1 MFEKSFNKINVNNE
15 LNEAVIAGDCERI
28 KKLFEAEDKPYV
40 DHEINGV
47 AVILYAAQHK
57 NWDIVEE
64 LYNQEA
70 NLDVKVPY
78 LNWFL
83 IHECI
88 KNAPERVTKAVIEY
102 CDINAK
108 TKDGKTPLMVAIKED
123 KIEMANYLTDL
134 GTSDLSL
141 VDKEGE
147 NAGHYAVKTK
157 NYDLFFKL
165 IEKNIPLT
173 QKNKEGLTSVDL
185 ISDVSLKENLPK
197 IIGQFKKIK
206 DKEITQETTTE
217 LVEKVDEVVDVE
229 EKPKLKGLSSI
240 KRK

>member
-15 LNEAVIAGDCERI
+15 LNEAVIAGNCQKI
-28 KKLFEAEDKPYV
+28 KELFDLEDTPYV

-47 AVILYAAQHK
+47 AIILYAAQHK

-64 LYNQEA
+64 LYNREA

-78 LNWFL
+78 LDWHL

-102 CDINAK
+102 CNINSK
-108 TKDGKTPLMVAIKED
+108 TKDGKTPLMVAISEN
-123 KIEMANYLTDL
+123 KIDMANYLVDL
-134 GTSDLSL
+134 GTSDFSL
-141 VDKEGE
+141 VDKNYE
-147 NAGHYAVKTK
+147 NVAHYAAKTN
-157 NYDLFFKL
+157 NYDLLLKL
-165 IEKNIPLT
+165 IEKNAPLT
-173 QKNKEGLTSVDL
+173 QRNKENFTPVDL
-185 ISDVSLKENLPK
+185 IADVSLKENLPK
-197 IIGQFKKIK
+197 IIGQFNKIK
-206 DKEITQETTTE
+206 EKETANILVEEKTDETK
-217 LVEKVDEVVDVE
+217 VEKVEE

>member
-15 LNEAVIAGDCERI
+15 LNEAVIAGNCQRI
-28 KKLFEAEDKPYV
+28 KELFDLEDAPYI

-47 AVILYAAQHK
+47 AIILYAAQHK
-57 NWDIVEE
+57 NWYIVEE
-64 LYNQEA
+64 LYNREA

-78 LNWFL
+78 LDWHL

-102 CDINAK
+102 CNINVK
-108 TKDGKTPLMVAIKED
+108 TKDGKTPLMVAISEN
-123 KIEMANYLTDL
+123 KIDMANYLVDL

-141 VDKEGE
+141 VDKNYE
-147 NAGHYAVKTK
+147 NVVHYAAKTN
-157 NYDLFFKL
+157 NYDLLLKL
-165 IEKNIPLT
+165 IEKNAPLN
-173 QKNKEGLTSVDL
+173 QKNKENLTPIDL
-185 ISDVSLKENLPK
+185 ITDVSLKENLPK
-197 IIGQFKKIK
+197 IIGQFNKIKEKEATNIVEEKADDKKIQK
-206 DKEITQETTTE
+206 IE
-217 LVEKVDEVVDVE
+217 E